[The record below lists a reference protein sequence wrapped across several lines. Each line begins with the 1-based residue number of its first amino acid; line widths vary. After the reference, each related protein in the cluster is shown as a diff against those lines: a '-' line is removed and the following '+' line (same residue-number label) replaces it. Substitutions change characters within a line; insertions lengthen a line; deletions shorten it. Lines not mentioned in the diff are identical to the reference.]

1 MNNNIT
7 KIQYG
12 INAWVV
18 FFMIALVVSGITA
31 IPVKQ
36 EINWLLNSGF
46 ITYPTIR
53 DWLLVIQNDLNTT
66 PDHVLY
72 GFDWLAFAHIV
83 IAIAFIGVLRNPVRN
98 IWVIEFGMLA
108 CISILPFAFIMGEAR
123 EIPIWWRVI
132 DCSFGVFGM
141 IPLWIV
147 WRKIKTLERL
157 FSQENQYVF
166 F

>member
-1 MNNNIT
+1 MKKEIT
-7 KIQYG
+7 KLQVS
-12 INAWVV
+12 INAWTI
-18 FFMIALVVSGITA
+18 FFIIALVISGITA

-36 EINWLLNSGF
+36 EIDWLLKSEFIASGF
-46 ITYPTIR
+46 VR
-53 DWLLVIQNDLNTT
+53 DWLIVVQSDLNAT
-66 PDHVLY
+66 PGHILY

-108 CISILPFAFIMGEAR
+108 CISILPFAFIMGEMR
-123 EIPIWWRVI
+123 EIPLWWCVI
-132 DCSFGVFGM
+132 DCSFGIFGM

-147 WRKIKTLERL
+147 WRKIKMLERL
-157 FSQENQYVF
+157 LSQENQYVF